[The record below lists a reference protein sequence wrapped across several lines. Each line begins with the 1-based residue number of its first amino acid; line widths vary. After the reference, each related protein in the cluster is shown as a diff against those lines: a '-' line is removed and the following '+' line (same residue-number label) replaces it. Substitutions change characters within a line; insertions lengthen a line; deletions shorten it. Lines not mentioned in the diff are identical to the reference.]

1 MKWSTLISFVA
12 IAMTPATALPAGVD
26 VLDVRQ
32 GPASGCYPFEDP
44 GCCINYAVCQCANG
58 WFYQYNQAQ
67 NGCDPPWGI
76 LSQNGVSGLPGACC

>member
-1 MKWSTLISFVA
+1 MKRSTVISFVA
-12 IAMTPATALPAGVD
+12 IAITPATALPTDVD

-58 WFYQYNQAQ
+58 MQIR
-67 NGCDPPWGI
+67 CSRTI
-76 LSQNGVSGLPGACC
+76 SAC